1 MHVRQRRIL
10 KNRRRVGEAVT
21 IAAGIGVAVL
31 GLVVNVQPVSFAGLC
46 ILGLGI
52 FSVFW
57 R

>member
-1 MHVRQRRIL
+1 MRQRRIL

-21 IAAGIGVAVL
+21 IASGVGVAVL
-31 GLVVNVQPVSFAGLC
+31 GLAVNVQPVSFAGLC

>member
-1 MHVRQRRIL
+1 MRQRRIL
-10 KNRRRVGEAVT
+10 KNRRRVGEAIM
-21 IAAGIGVAVL
+21 IASGVGVAVL
-31 GLVVNVQPVSFAGLC
+31 GLAMNVPPVSFGGLC